1 MATINI
7 RKNINTYL
15 IASALITISYSL
27 PHSILTV
34 LLISKGISLSQILV
48 IQSAY
53 SLAMILFE
61 FPSGVV
67 ADMYSKKNVYILS
80 KLLLIILYIVVI
92 CSDNFLIL
100 YFAWF
105 LYGLASALDSGT
117 IDADLYN
124 QIKCSNE
131 FELSNFIA
139 VDGRISTVSLLVGST
154 IGGLCYL
161 YFGTGIYFLSVIFCS
176 LAIGITQLFYKESNI
191 QKKEKNLR
199 FDNFTKHVVKSLEE
213 LKNSKIMQIVIIL
226 DFLTQ
231 IFFQTHFQLWQAFL
245 IEKEMSSNFFSLFY
259 VVFQLIALVSYSID
273 LSNAKNLVN
282 SNLYITLFGFVP
294 LFFLSNSEYIYI
306 PAYIMFIFLFYI
318 IQFILKKYYTHLL
331 STNNISSLISFKGT
345 LNRIGSMITLFLLS
359 FFCKFH
365 SCHEFNC
372 F

>member
-139 VDGRISTVSLLVGST
+139 VDG
-154 IGGLCYL
+154 
-161 YFGTGIYFLSVIFCS
+161 
-176 LAIGITQLFYKESNI
+176 
-191 QKKEKNLR
+191 
-199 FDNFTKHVVKSLEE
+199 
-213 LKNSKIMQIVIIL
+213 
-226 DFLTQ
+226 
-231 IFFQTHFQLWQAFL
+231 
-245 IEKEMSSNFFSLFY
+245 
-259 VVFQLIALVSYSID
+259 
-273 LSNAKNLVN
+273 
-282 SNLYITLFGFVP
+282 
-294 LFFLSNSEYIYI
+294 
-306 PAYIMFIFLFYI
+306 
-318 IQFILKKYYTHLL
+318 
-331 STNNISSLISFKGT
+331 
-345 LNRIGSMITLFLLS
+345 
-359 FFCKFH
+359 
-365 SCHEFNC
+365 
-372 F
+372 